1 MNRILLFTGLSL
13 LAVSLAGCGSEPAQP
28 SEPVCLSDVQVGKV
42 MAEAEDVL
50 GRLNFVIDK
59 ADAEHGYIRTQPLTG
74 AQAFEFWRK
83 DNVGQF
89 NTAEANLQT
98 VRRTVEINVGSRDG
112 RVCADCVVTVE
123 RMSLPERG
131 AAGASRTSMLFT
143 RSSTSL
149 QHLELNP
156 SQQASMTWIEL
167 GRDSR
172 LEAEILGRLKARF

>member
-1 MNRILLFTGLSL
+1 MNKILLFTGLGL
-13 LAVSLAGCGSEPAQP
+13 LTIYSAGCRTEPAQP
-28 SEPVCLSDVQVGKV
+28 SEPLCLSQVQVGKI
-42 MAEAEDVL
+42 MAEAEEVL
-50 GRLNFVIDK
+50 VGLNFDIDK
-59 ADAEHGYIRTQPLTG
+59 ADVEHGYIRTRSLTG

-98 VRRTVEINVGSRDG
+98 IRRTVEINVDSDNG
-112 RVCADCVVTVE
+112 RVCTECVVTVE

-131 AAGASRTSMLFT
+131 TAVGRNSMLFS

-149 QHLELNP
+149 QHFELTEA
-156 SQQASMTWIEL
+156 QQASMTWIEL

-172 LEAEILGRLKARF
+172 LESEILGQLKAKL